1 MDIEYFNE
9 IPDYESYVNLRLSVG
24 WKIFCKEQMEKA
36 ISRSCYSIIAKID
49 DEIVGMARAVGDSMY
64 YTIVDVIVNPKYQG
78 QHIGSNIIQR
88 LIHEIELNI
97 PKGGRVL
104 ISLIAASG
112 KEDFYVKQGFS
123 IIPDEESGPGLRKII
138 YGE

>member
-1 MDIEYFNE
+1 MVDT
-9 IPDYESYVNLRLSVG
+9 
-24 WKIFCKEQMEKA
+24 KIFCKEQMEDA

-49 DEIVGMARAVGDSMY
+49 EEIVGMGRAVRDSMY

-78 QHIGSNIIQR
+78 QHIGSNMIQR

-97 PKGGRVL
+97 PKDGRVL

-123 IIPDEESGPGLRKII
+123 IIPDEESGSGLKKII